1 MRYLVAIALAV
12 MLALPVTAQDF
23 HKGWA
28 AYKRGGPAT
37 ALRERRSLAER
48 RHAETQYNLGFI
60 YANGEKGVS
69 RGYAAALPV
78 VAQDFNR
85 GLEAYNRKNY
95 AAALEEWLPLA
106 ENGHA
111 RAQHEVGRMY
121 FLGYGVSQN
130 AVKAYMWVYLAG
142 TLEAKWKLHLATIA
156 SPMTPAQIAEAQRL
170 AREWMEKHGK

>member
-1 MRYLVAIALAV
+1 MRNLVTLMFIT
-12 MLALPVTAQDF
+12 ML
-23 HKGWA
+23 
-28 AYKRGGPAT
+28 
-37 ALRERRSLAER
+37 
-48 RHAETQYNLGFI
+48 
-60 YANGEKGVS
+60 
-69 RGYAAALPV
+69 ALPV

-111 RAQHEVGRMY
+111 RAQHDVGRMY

-170 AREWMEKHGK
+170 AREWLEKHG

>member
-12 MLALPVTAQDF
+12 MLALPVT
-23 HKGWA
+23 
-28 AYKRGGPAT
+28 
-37 ALRERRSLAER
+37 
-48 RHAETQYNLGFI
+48 
-60 YANGEKGVS
+60 
-69 RGYAAALPV
+69 
-78 VAQDFNR
+78 AQDFNR

-111 RAQHEVGRMY
+111 RAQHDVGRMY

-156 SPMTPAQIAEAQRL
+156 SPMTPTQIAEAQRL